1 MSTKKP
7 DRPQPNVYLIDDD
20 QVITFLLVDL
30 VESVG
35 LPYAVFND
43 APSFL
48 KQDLSLLAGCIVTD
62 VRMPGM
68 SGLELQE
75 RLAAEGQPIPI
86 VFITGHGDVRMAV
99 RAVKAGAVDFIE
111 KPFRDQDL
119 LDCIHKV
126 LAADGAQRPEARE
139 WAAVVARLE
148 SLTPREREVMELVI
162 EGRSSKLIA
171 RQLGISAKT
180 VEFHRARV
188 MEKMQVASALDL
200 VRVVLTAR
208 QSAATGGAGRSRSA
222 DG

>member
-1 MSTKKP
+1 VKP
-7 DRPQPNVYLIDDD
+7 QRTVCVVDDD
-20 QVITFLLVDL
+20 EAVARSLEALLG
-30 VESVG
+30 SVG
-35 LPYAVFND
+35 LRVETFGSAQD
-43 APSFL
+43 FL
-48 KQDLSLLAGCIVTD
+48 DRADPRRGPIGCLVLD